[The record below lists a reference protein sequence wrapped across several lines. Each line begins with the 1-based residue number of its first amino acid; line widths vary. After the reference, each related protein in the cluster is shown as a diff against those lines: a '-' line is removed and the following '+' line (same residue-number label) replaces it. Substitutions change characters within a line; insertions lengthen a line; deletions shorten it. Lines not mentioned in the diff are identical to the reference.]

1 MSQIVEQLLQQI
13 STLPLPQQQEL
24 RDKLNSSLGRSK
36 TISEDEFEE
45 ILLAQGIIEK
55 NPLLKDKFSNIND
68 FQPVECKGK
77 PTSELILE
85 ERR

>member
-1 MSQIVEQLLQQI
+1 MSQTVEQLLQQI

-24 RDKLNSSLGRSK
+24 RDKLNTSLPQTK
-36 TISEDEFEE
+36 AISEEEFEE
-45 ILLAQGIIEK
+45 ILLAEGIIEK
-55 NPLLKDKFSNIND
+55 NQPKVNAFDTNK

>member
-1 MSQIVEQLLQQI
+1 MSQTVEQLLHQI
-13 STLPLPQQQEL
+13 STLPLPKQQEL
-24 RDKLNSSLGRSK
+24 RDKLNSALPKTK

-45 ILLAQGIIEK
+45 ILLAEGIIEK
-55 NPLLKDKFSNIND
+55 NPPPKTNFSNISD